1 MSFPRLTTVALAALL
16 LSCLAVEPSP
26 GRTGEIAKGADVGWL
41 QQMVD
46 PGQGGGP
53 FQFYDSDGR
62 QRDPDQATNC
72 FKILRERHIDTI
84 RFRVFVP
91 PVTQPYWDNQLAGHC
106 TIEEVAPVAAKAAA
120 LGLRI
125 LIDLHYS
132 WTFADP
138 GNQRL
143 PVNWANEIS
152 GLSTADAIDKVAS
165 EVTAHTAD
173 VLAKLKA
180 VGVTPEWVQ
189 VGNEITNGMLSEI
202 QNNTNV
208 AAVGT
213 GFGSRSNMPSFV
225 RFINAGYDAV
235 KAADPNI
242 KVIIHIDRA
251 HNDGL
256 DKGFFSSLK
265 ASGGKWDV
273 SGTDVSGGLFS
284 DIQYTV
290 NDLAASFNTPGAGG
304 DGVMMCEIEPPNEYG
319 RNNNQFNPYPDF
331 DFVTNILNIMRAI
344 PNGKGVGA
352 VYWEAQ
358 ADPDWR
364 GYQQSA
370 FANHEPSPSLD
381 AFLPS
386 ILRASG
392 TNIIGGDG
400 QPLQLR
406 GVNLGGWLVM
416 EPWMT
421 PADSSG
427 LPDEYGIIQKLDAR
441 FGVATEQSLINTYRQ
456 NWITTQ
462 DLDNIKARG
471 LNVVRV
477 PVWWGDFYPLSALGS
492 PTAPALRAD
501 AFALLDWLV
510 RQASERGIYTVIDMH
525 GVFGGQSAS
534 ASTGQANSNAY
545 WASASNQANTQSMW
559 AAIAA
564 HFRGNAWVAG
574 YDLLNEP
581 DGAPSQQA
589 ALTQLNSLYAA
600 VRAADPD
607 HLIFL
612 EGTFGHA
619 YKAQWGWGALPSPS
633 SQGWTNVA
641 YEMHEYQYNATDA
654 NVQRGADNQ
663 VADFNGHKAAYD
675 VPCYIGEFNDFGYGD
690 AWGHS
695 VGAFNAD
702 GMGWSSWSYKATH
715 GPGPDSWGLYD
726 PNGAWTTV
734 PNIATDSERRDLR
747 GLVEV
752 DHGQH
757 LQPQPAALGRPHRA
771 AGDHQPHAGR
781 RGERRGVC
789 LHDHGHGLAHEL
801 RGDEPAR
808 GLVRQH
814 GHRAD
819 LGHAAGERGQLQHR
833 SERGHQRG
841 RLRGDLAAGG
851 HDHGKLPDHHQR
863 ERRRRGGGERVR
875 LPDRGEK
882 RPGELRRDR
891 PARGFVDQQDH
902 RTHLRHAD
910 GGRADE
916 RDAFGHQR
924 HRHRHAGTGADGDC
938 RRPRARA
945 GDQQRDEREWHGGTG
960 VQLPDHRQQRADRL
974 QRGRLAGG
982 SGRQLHQRP
991 DLGHALGR
999 GHLQG
1004 GTGREQ
1010 CQRHGHGHPDA
1021 EHQQPA
1027 PAHPGDPHGSDRLR
1041 LGRPG
1046 GSALEPER
1054 QRHRYNVA
1062 RSASSAG
1069 PFTNVGANLTTTS
1082 FSDTGLANGTT
1093 YYYIMSAGDAPATAR
1108 LRRRWRVT
1116 TRALGRQRLERGRH
1130 RRGQPARQRGLT
1142 AAAPTRSP
1150 ARAWTSGARP
1160 TRSSS

>member
-1 MSFPRLTTVALAALL
+1 MSFPRPTAFALL

-386 ILRASG
+386 IPRASG

-427 LPDEYGIIQKLDAR
+427 LPDEYGIVQKLDTR

-589 ALTQLNSLYAA
+589 ALTQLNNLYAA

-619 YKAQWGWGALPSPS
+619 YKAQWGWGALPSPA

-641 YEMHEYQYNATDA
+641 YEMHEYQFNATDA

-734 PNIATDSERRDLR
+734 PNIATDSSGAISADWSKWTTANTFSSNPLLSGVLIGPPAITSLTQAAVASGAAFAYTITATDSPTSFGAANLPAGLSVNTATGLISGTPPANGGSFNIGLSAVTSGGACAATLR
-747 GLVEV
+747 LVV
-752 DHGQH
+752 TTTGNY
-757 LQPQPAALGRPHRA
+757 PTITSAN
-771 AGDHQPHAGR
+771 
-781 RGERRGVC
+781 
-789 LHDHGHGLAHEL
+789 
-801 RGDEPAR
+801 
-808 GLVRQH
+808 
-814 GHRAD
+814 
-819 LGHAAGERGQLQHR
+819 
-833 SERGHQRG
+833 
-841 RLRGDLAAGG
+841 AAGG
-851 HDHGKLPDHHQR
+851 VVGGAFGYQTAVRNGPASFAATGLPAGLSINKTTGLISGTPTAAGQTNVTLSATNGTGTVTQELALTVTFSAPVITSATSASGTAGTAFSYTVTASNVPASFAASGLPAGLNADPATGVIAGTPIDAGTFNVTLR
-863 ERRRRGGGERVR
+863 AANAGGAGTASLTLKINRGMVSFNTWETKYFNTTQMGNPATSGPTATPQGDGVVNLLKYLCDINPSRPMSAADR
-875 LPDRGEK
+875 AALP
-882 RPGELRRDR
+882 
-891 PARGFVDQQDH
+891 QQG
-902 RTHLRHAD
+902 TTAD
-910 GGRADE
+910 GTNLTLTYRQYINA
-916 RDAFGHQR
+916 
-924 HRHRHAGTGADGDC
+924 AGVTVTLQSSTDLTTWTNVTGAS
-938 RRPRARA
+938 PTVV
-945 GDQQRDEREWHGGTG
+945 GT
-960 VQLPDHRQQRADRL
+960 
-974 QRGRLAGG
+974 
-982 SGRQLHQRP
+982 
-991 DLGHALGR
+991 
-999 GHLQG
+999 
-1004 GTGREQ
+1004 
-1010 CQRHGHGHPDA
+1010 DA
-1021 EHQQPA
+1021 A
-1027 PAHPGDPHGSDRLR
+1027 TGDPMVQMKVPVTPPRQFIRL
-1041 LGRPG
+1041 
-1046 GSALEPER
+1046 
-1054 QRHRYNVA
+1054 NIV
-1062 RSASSAG
+1062 G
-1069 PFTNVGANLTTTS
+1069 P
-1082 FSDTGLANGTT
+1082 
-1093 YYYIMSAGDAPATAR
+1093 
-1108 LRRRWRVT
+1108 
-1116 TRALGRQRLERGRH
+1116 
-1130 RRGQPARQRGLT
+1130 
-1142 AAAPTRSP
+1142 
-1150 ARAWTSGARP
+1150 
-1160 TRSSS
+1160 